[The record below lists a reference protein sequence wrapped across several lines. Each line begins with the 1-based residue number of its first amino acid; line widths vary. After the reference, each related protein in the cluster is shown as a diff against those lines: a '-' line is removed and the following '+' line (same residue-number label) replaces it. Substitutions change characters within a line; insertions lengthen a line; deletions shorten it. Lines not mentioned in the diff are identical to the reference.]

1 MRVFAV
7 LLLGCAAAMVYA
19 EPPAKHRVDLDK
31 PGALEALEREN
42 PEHFRRVSGIL
53 TLATEM
59 PCHIDIFA
67 KVIRARFDAEE
78 AKCGVPLQTSDPAK
92 RRLSFV
98 LGETNYVSIVKMK
111 QTERLVPAK

>member
-1 MRVFAV
+1 MRVFVV

-19 EPPAKHRVDLDK
+19 GPAAKHRVDLDK
-31 PGALEALEREN
+31 PGAIEALKREN

-59 PCHIDIFA
+59 PCHTDNFA
-67 KVIRARFDAEE
+67 NVIRARFDAEE
-78 AKCGVPLQTSDPAK
+78 AKCGVLLQTSDPAK

-98 LGETNYVSIVKMK
+98 LGETNYVSVVKMK